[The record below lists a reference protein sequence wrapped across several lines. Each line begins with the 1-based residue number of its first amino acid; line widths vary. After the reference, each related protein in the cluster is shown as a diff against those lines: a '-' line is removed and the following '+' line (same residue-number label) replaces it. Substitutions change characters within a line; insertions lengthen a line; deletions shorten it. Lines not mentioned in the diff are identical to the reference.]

1 MAEQTSC
8 GEMMPKGLARIGE
21 AAAWLGMAK
30 PSVYALIQRGQIPAK
45 RFGRAVRIPWQW
57 LREQA
62 VVDGASAEAGV
73 VR

>member
-1 MAEQTSC
+1 MAERKSP
-8 GEMMPKGLARIGE
+8 GEMPRGLAKIGE

-30 PSVYALIQRGQIPAK
+30 PSVYALVSRGEIPAK
-45 RFGRAVRIPWQW
+45 RFGRSVRIPWAW

-73 VR
+73 LR

>member
-1 MAEQTSC
+1 MAEKSC

-30 PSVYALIQRGQIPAK
+30 PSVYALIQRGEIPCK
-45 RFGRAVRIPWQW
+45 RFGRSVRIPWAW

-62 VVDGASAEAGV
+62 VVEVGSAEAGV
-73 VR
+73 LR